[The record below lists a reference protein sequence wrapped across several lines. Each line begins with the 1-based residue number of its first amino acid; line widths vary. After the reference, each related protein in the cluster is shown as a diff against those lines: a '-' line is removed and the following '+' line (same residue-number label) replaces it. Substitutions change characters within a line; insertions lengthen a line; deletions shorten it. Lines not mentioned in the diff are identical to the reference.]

1 MAIRFRLAGQALLAV
16 SAVTA
21 RPAAAQA
28 PGTDIFLLPLDRSGA
43 TLAAGPARNVTNRP
57 GYDNQPSFSPDG
69 RRIFFTSIR
78 EDAQADIYSVDLAS
92 LAITRVTST
101 PESEYSPTVMPG
113 GRELAVIR
121 VELDSTQRLWAFP
134 LAGGAPRLL
143 LRDVKPVGY
152 QAWIDSTTVG
162 LFVLGTPPSLQV
174 ADLATNRARRLL
186 DGIGRS
192 LTSIPGTRRLTVT
205 RVQEDRLSWLTEVD
219 PAEPGSMRPMVA
231 MPHQAEYVAWHPD
244 GYLLTVEGTRLLR
257 LRPGVDGEWVPVAD
271 LATPGMGAL
280 SRLAV
285 SPDGH
290 WLAVVAAEPR

>member
-1 MAIRFRLAGQALLAV
+1 MAIRFQWVGLALVAATSV
-16 SAVTA
+16 DA

-28 PGTDIFLLPLDRSGA
+28 PGTDIFLVPLNRS
-43 TLAAGPARNVTNRP
+43 LAGLVAGPARNVTNRP
-57 GYDNQPSFSPDG
+57 GYDNQPFFAPDG
-69 RRIFFTSIR
+69 RRLFFTSIR
-78 EDAQADIYSVDLAS
+78 EGAQADIYSLDLAS
-92 LAITRVTST
+92 LAITRFTST

-143 LRDVKPVGY
+143 LADVKPVGY

-174 ADLATNRARRLL
+174 ADLATGRARRLL

-192 LTSIPGTRRLTVT
+192 LTATPGTRRLTVT
-205 RVQEDRLSWLTEVD
+205 RQQEDRLSWLMEVD
-219 PAEPGSMRPMVA
+219 PAEPGSIGPLVP

-244 GYLLTVEGTRLLR
+244 GSLLTVEGTRLLR
-257 LRPGVDGEWVPVAD
+257 LRPGVEREWVPVAD
-271 LATPGMGAL
+271 LATPGMGVL

-285 SPDGH
+285 SPDGR
-290 WLAVVAAEPR
+290 WLAVVGAEPR